1 MRKKDKI
8 AVIFMIALWIGVFF
22 GARNVMAPDRSQP
35 VAVTSPAVEYDAYY
49 DYKTASRDIPDDSES
64 QRWIGRS

>member
-35 VAVTSPAVEYDAYY
+35 VAVTSPGVEYGAYY
-49 DYKTASRDIPDDSES
+49 DYKTASQDRPDESES
-64 QRWIGRS
+64 PALD

>member
-1 MRKKDKI
+1 MRKRDKI

-35 VAVTSPAVEYDAYY
+35 VAVTSPGVEYGAYY
-49 DYKTASRDIPDDSES
+49 DYKTASQDSPDESES
-64 QRWIGRS
+64 PALD

>member
-1 MRKKDKI
+1 MRKKDKL

-22 GARNVMAPDRSQP
+22 GARNVMAPDRSQA

-49 DYKTASRDIPDDSES
+49 DYKTASQHRPDQSES
-64 QRWIGRS
+64 PALDL